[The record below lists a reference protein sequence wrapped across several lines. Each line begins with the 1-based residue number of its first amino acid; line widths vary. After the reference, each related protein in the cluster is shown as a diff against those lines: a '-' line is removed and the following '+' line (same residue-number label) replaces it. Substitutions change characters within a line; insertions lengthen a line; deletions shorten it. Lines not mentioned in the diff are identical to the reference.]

1 MKLAASVLA
10 CRLVMVGCSPSQPMA
25 SKPRQLVAGGA
36 PLLQAKALRTQGTQ
50 SHLLTRRMPAPAAS
64 FVTANGKATTLQRF
78 AGQVVVL
85 NLWATWCAPCVR
97 EMPSLNALAGRAA
110 ETAVV
115 AVSMDVQGPHVASEF
130 FRRKGLDHLDAYHDP
145 DGQLMRALGVYGLPA
160 SVVIDRNGRVAAM
173 FQGEVDWNSTDMRR
187 LLARV

>member
-1 MKLAASVLA
+1 MKLAAAVMA
-10 CRLVMVGCSPSQPMA
+10 CMLVMVGCGPSQPTA
-25 SKPRQLVAGGA
+25 PGTRQLAAGGV
-36 PLLQAKALRTQGTQ
+36 PLLQARVQGTQ
-50 SHLLTRRMPAPAAS
+50 ARLLTRRVRAPEAS
-64 FVTANGKATTLQRF
+64 FITANGKAMTLQRF